1 MPISD
6 CMYISQKQSIT
17 SSPVGDTDYVC
28 LSFQAANLYSI
39 YKLIIAKYLQNIKGK
54 EKIMCVYHPIGL
66 LQWVCSVAFGS
77 DDFVSQFPFSCIL
90 KKKD

>member
-6 CMYISQKQSIT
+6 CMYILQKQSIT

-66 LQWVCSVAFGS
+66 LQ
-77 DDFVSQFPFSCIL
+77 
-90 KKKD
+90 